1 MKETLGARIARLRK
15 EKNLKQENL
24 ATLLNISPQAVS
36 KWENDVTSPDIS
48 VLPEL
53 GKILGVSVDVLLSGE
68 ENKKKVEVV
77 PVEERKDI
85 KDLLLK
91 IVVNSSNGDK
101 VKINL
106 PLQIIEACF
115 EMGVDMP
122 EVNGTN
128 ALKNIDIGQILE
140 LVRKGA
146 IGNLV
151 EVESSD
157 GDIVQIFVE

>member
-15 EKNLKQENL
+15 DKNLKQENL

-36 KWENDVTSPDIS
+36 KWENDVTCPDIS

-91 IVVNSSNGDK
+91 IVVNSSDGDK

-115 EMGVDMP
+115 EMGLDMP

-128 ALKNIDIGQILE
+128 ALKNIDIGKILE

>member
-36 KWENDVTSPDIS
+36 KWENDVTCPDIS

-91 IVVNSSNGDK
+91 IVVNSSDGDK

-115 EMGVDMP
+115 EMGLDMP

-128 ALKNIDIGQILE
+128 ALKNKKNKKILE